1 MVRMKS
7 KTEEISGEEQRQILL
22 IREIALKS
30 IYNMDMMLKG
40 IRFFI
45 STQVR
50 KQSFKTCI
58 CILGF

>member
-7 KTEEISGEEQRQILL
+7 KTEEISGEQRRILL
-22 IREIALKS
+22 IREIALAP

-45 STQVR
+45 STQVG
-50 KQSFKTCI
+50 K
-58 CILGF
+58 